1 MVEEKC
7 VLSNC
12 QWEQDEFTPCSSCKG
27 KNAKMVDMQRQEW
40 KKVKN
45 AKMLVLQRQ
54 ECKQMQIWSSCK
66 GARVY
71 PNLATVVVSFQVQ
84 RLDETHLWDDC
95 FEGVNQVVTT

>member
-27 KNAKMVDMQRQEW
+27 
-40 KKVKN
+40 KN

-71 PNLATVVVSFQVQ
+71 PNLATVVVSFQVR